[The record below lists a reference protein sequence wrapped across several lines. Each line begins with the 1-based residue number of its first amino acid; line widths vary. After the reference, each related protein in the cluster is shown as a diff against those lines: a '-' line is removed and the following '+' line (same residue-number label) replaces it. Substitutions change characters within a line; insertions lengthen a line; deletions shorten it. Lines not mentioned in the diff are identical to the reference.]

1 MEVTRWGFEFETTP
15 SLVGICV
22 FGLLGIVGFL
32 LVDDRIVF
40 LPVAFLAGVV
50 TGLLSSSHEQTT
62 NNGIV
67 VSVVGSVLIMI
78 FSASQYVSSL
88 TEANDVALGDQVFL
102 GVILFLAEG
111 TLVFAVILPLGY
123 VGALVVGIVR
133 KRRHPGT
140 EPRDLRNLGR

>member
-1 MEVTRWGFEFETTP
+1 MEVARWGFEFETTP

-22 FGLLGIVGFL
+22 FGSLGILGFFV
-32 LVDDRIVF
+32 VDDRIVF

-50 TGLLSSSHEQTT
+50 TGLLSSSHEQTA

-88 TEANDVALGDQVFL
+88 TEASDVALGDQVFL
-102 GVILFLAEG
+102 GVVLFLAEG
-111 TLVFAVILPLGY
+111 ILVFAVILPLGY
-123 VGALVVGIVR
+123 VGALSIEILR
-133 KRRHPGT
+133 KRRQPGT
-140 EPRDLRNLGR
+140 EPRDLRDLGR